1 MKNFFKM
8 MLFVLL
14 FSGNAYSQEAQEAQ
28 KTKAVDP
35 NAPAPA
41 APVQISVPHTGRT
54 KGNIL
59 DAALDFVF
67 VRFFKTF
74 KNAEISYD
82 FFEIDAE
89 RNLNFTNFMVKVK
102 RPDVEGTVTIQ
113 KTKINFSEFMETL
126 KSQTISATKIT
137 LEKVSGDLT
146 IIKKSKPAADK
157 TAGQTSA
164 PVNRNRVLKFKADET
179 VLKDV
184 AVAFWSS
191 TPEKEN
197 KTIVGNLLGKNIKVA
212 LSNPEERYA
221 VSLIDVKDIKIPK
234 NKIKDLTIA
243 SATADGKEYADKASL
258 LRALKQ
264 Q

>member
-1 MKNFFKM
+1 
-8 MLFVLL
+8 
-14 FSGNAYSQEAQEAQ
+14 
-28 KTKAVDP
+28 
-35 NAPAPA
+35 
-41 APVQISVPHTGRT
+41 
-54 KGNIL
+54 
-59 DAALDFVF
+59 
-67 VRFFKTF
+67 
-74 KNAEISYD
+74 
-82 FFEIDAE
+82 
-89 RNLNFTNFMVKVK
+89 
-102 RPDVEGTVTIQ
+102 
-113 KTKINFSEFMETL
+113 METL